1 MSNKIT
7 VLEGPTPTFEPI
19 EDAQVRGST
28 TTWTAGILEGPYL
41 YTMAMTTLRTFD
53 SESLIDRCTRAWQQ
67 NLTMFLEYRDE
78 IGLTKQ
84 VPIMAAR
91 ALNFEEGDAIQLLV
105 RQELQSDPDD
115 FFDDE
120 DETNAQDQEKNY

>member
-1 MSNKIT
+1 MNNKIT
-7 VLEGPTPTFEPI
+7 VIEGPTPTFEPI

-78 IGLTKQ
+78 IGLTRQ
-84 VPIMAAR
+84 APIMAAR
-91 ALNFEEGDAIQLLV
+91 AINFEEGDAIQLWV

-120 DETNAQDQEKNY
+120 DETNAQDQEEDF

>member
-1 MSNKIT
+1 MNNKIT
-7 VLEGPTPTFEPI
+7 VIEGPTPTFEPI

-28 TTWTAGILEGPYL
+28 TTWTVGVLEGPYL

-53 SESLIDRCTRAWQQ
+53 SETLIKRCTSAWQQ

-84 VPIMAAR
+84 APILAAR
-91 ALNFEEGDAIQLLV
+91 ALNLEEGDAIQLWI
-105 RQELQSDPDD
+105 RQDLQLDPDD
-115 FFDDE
+115 YFDDE
-120 DETNAQDQEKNY
+120 DEADKEEGAEGY